1 MTFVGWQRKNSHH
14 YLCNQISTD
23 HITMTFFYRY
33 QDKNTSAMI
42 MRSAAG
48 NWLALRG
55 ELLSNFLV
63 TSVSAGALFATQSRG
78 EWHFY
83 EFSCLSSRE
92 VDRK

>member
-1 MTFVGWQRKNSHH
+1 MVKEELSSLFVSS
-14 YLCNQISTD
+14 NQYRPCYYNL
-23 HITMTFFYRY
+23 FYRY

-78 EWHFY
+78 EWRFY
-83 EFSCLSSRE
+83 ELFCLSSRE
-92 VDRK
+92 VERK